1 MTSESTDAADFMAA
15 EEGEALDDRS
25 RMSFLEHLDELRRRI
40 LYSLYVLCACCAVS
54 FYFWERLYQY
64 YIGYFGSFGGHLV
77 FTQPMAGFMFSLKLS
92 ALAGLFVAA
101 PFIFS
106 QAWLFVAPGLYA
118 REKRV
123 VVPFVLFASIFFFG
137 GSYFAHRVAFPSMW
151 KFFASYEV
159 VPVPSAAA
167 AGAGAGAA
175 ASLPGDGPGHSY
187 LPDLDVTF
195 SFYVKTLL
203 GMGLIFQMPMVVFF
217 LSRFGIV
224 TAKFMLKQF
233 RYAVLVIVVVAAV
246 ITPSGD
252 PVNLTIF
259 SAPMIALYIL
269 SIGVAW
275 VFGKKRPARAAAE

>member
-1 MTSESTDAADFMAA
+1 
-15 EEGEALDDRS
+15 
-25 RMSFLEHLDELRRRI
+25 
-40 LYSLYVLCACCAVS
+40 
-54 FYFWERLYQY
+54 
-64 YIGYFGSFGGHLV
+64 
-77 FTQPMAGFMFSLKLS
+77 
-92 ALAGLFVAA
+92 
-101 PFIFS
+101 
-106 QAWLFVAPGLYA
+106 
-118 REKRV
+118 
-123 VVPFVLFASIFFFG
+123 VLFASLFFFT
-137 GSYFAHRVAFPSMW
+137 GSYFAHRIAFPSMW

-159 VPVPSAAA
+159 VAVPASAAPA
-167 AGAGAGAA
+167 ADAA
-175 ASLPGDGPGHSY
+175 ASLPGDGPGLSY

-233 RYAVLVIVVVAAV
+233 RYALLVIVIVAAV

-259 SAPMIALYIL
+259 SAPMVALYIL

-275 VFGKKRPARAAAE
+275 MFGKKRPARAEAE

>member
-1 MTSESTDAADFMAA
+1 
-15 EEGEALDDRS
+15 
-25 RMSFLEHLDELRRRI
+25 
-40 LYSLYVLCACCAVS
+40 
-54 FYFWERLYQY
+54 
-64 YIGYFGSFGGHLV
+64 
-77 FTQPMAGFMFSLKLS
+77 
-92 ALAGLFVAA
+92 
-101 PFIFS
+101 
-106 QAWLFVAPGLYA
+106 
-118 REKRV
+118 
-123 VVPFVLFASIFFFG
+123 
-137 GSYFAHRVAFPSMW
+137 
-151 KFFASYEV
+151 
-159 VPVPSAAA
+159 
-167 AGAGAGAA
+167 
-175 ASLPGDGPGHSY
+175 
-187 LPDLDVTF
+187 
-195 SFYVKTLL
+195 VKTLL